1 MAAYKDDYLGHN
13 FIWFVGEIEDRK
25 DPLKLGRA
33 RVRCF
38 GWHTQDKEELKTSSL
53 PWASTVQPVTAPAT
67 TSSGLVEGTWVF
79 GFFMDGEKAQ
89 RPMIMGIIPGYRYDE
104 QGANG
109 ESELPR
115 GARAEADYPSFQSTL
130 RAETRITGIGL
141 DPYTEDTW
149 DEPEEPDDKEYPYV
163 QTIGSESGAMTE
175 IITSPDSFTARKV
188 EYDGVGG
195 YEESQSNG
203 NKIIKIAGSKYEI
216 VCGDNF
222 VNLKGS
228 VNLTIDGNCK
238 TNIGGNWDIN
248 VAGNKTETIGGTHAI
263 YALGVGTYVYGRGK
277 QTQIVTGGESRTV
290 LAGGVIDTVAL
301 GGRVTTTIGP
311 VLETTT
317 GTFARTI
324 TGATTDTINGAYVV
338 NVNGGLAVFS
348 QGHFMNLGTGSITSA
363 GTITAVT
370 MNATTITGS
379 GTVSG
384 SVVSGSIV
392 QQGSTILGAHIH
404 TGVTTGPGVSGPPV

>member
-238 TNIGGNWDIN
+238 TNIGGDWNIN
-248 VAGNKTETIGGTHAI
+248 VKGNKTETIGGTHAI

-290 LAGGVIDTVAL
+290 LAGGVVDTVVL
-301 GGRVTTTIGP
+301 GGRTT
-311 VLETTT
+311 TTT
-317 GTFARTI
+317 GAILETVN
-324 TGATTDTINGAYVV
+324 GAYTRTINGAFTDT
-338 NVNGGLAVFS
+338 VNGNRIFVTNGLLTQSASTHVIS
-348 QGHFMNLGTGSITSA
+348 LGSGSLGSTGTASITSIL
-363 GTITAVT
+363 G
-370 MNATTITGS
+370 TTITGS

-384 SVVSGSIV
+384 SIV
-392 QQGSTILGAHIH
+392 RQGTIVLGTHKHI
-404 TGVTTGPGVSGPPV
+404 GVTTGPGISGTPIP